1 MCSTARVAVTSLAA
15 DLSFCSESQLC
26 TAWLWLVACN
36 TITQRIVSQTGIQWH
51 SATEFS
57 NYKKICNERHK
68 KHICP
73 GNWMYKNCCGTTEL
87 SHKPVLAAA
96 GMDGQKD
103 RHTTC
108 SVTWCKTYQ
117 HHMEHHVITA
127 ELLHW
132 LRKIKT
138 HIQYGRLT
146 SCDNSW
152 TTALVKE
159 DQNTHT
165 TWTADIMW

>member
-68 KHICP
+68 KHTCP

-96 GMDGQKD
+96 GMAGQKD

-117 HHMEHHVITA
+117 HHTYAVHMEHHVITA

-138 HIQYGRLT
+138 HIQYGRLVNAQLT
-146 SCDNSW
+146 Y
-152 TTALVKE
+152 
-159 DQNTHT
+159 HT
-165 TWTADIMW
+165 QGSYLNAGTRC